1 MAKEPK
7 KPRRVSDQEVR
18 ETILALCREEG
29 VEGKIKPETVA
40 MDILP
45 QHWRTLLKRIRIMS
59 RHLAHE
65 GKIVILRKGEPAD
78 PDDFKGLYRL
88 RITAEGLKE
97 EAEKQETGAE
107 EE

>member
-1 MAKEPK
+1 MAKDPQ

-29 VEGKIKPETVA
+29 LAGKVKPETIA
-40 MDILP
+40 MEILP
-45 QHWRTLLKRIRIMS
+45 RHWRTLLKRIRIMS
-59 RHLAHE
+59 THLAHE

-88 RITAEGLKE
+88 RIT
-97 EAEKQETGAE
+97 ETGLQE
-107 EE
+107 EEEEEETG